1 MTTSVQPQS
10 LQQTVMEVLDG
21 SPKHSVSRYVEW
33 VITVVVLVNC
43 SAVILDS
50 IPEVHSEHKDFF
62 HELEFWSVMFFTLE
76 YVLRVWSLGAKFAA
90 AEGGAWKGR
99 RSYILSPF
107 GLIDFFA
114 TMPFYL
120 HIFFPGLD
128 LRILRVL
135 RLLRILKLSKYNTAL
150 QDLFQAVYAE
160 RRAFGSAA
168 FLLLIS
174 TVVSASLMHFAEGH
188 EQPEAFGSIPHA
200 IYWAIITITAGY
212 GNVEPVTKAG
222 EVIALLT
229 GFLGV
234 CMAAIMT
241 GIVAS
246 AFSTQVSRKKS
257 AYLVQ
262 LRKVL
267 EDGVVSDA
275 ERSILKKLQTQYRL
289 SDAEV
294 QKMSDEILAAKASKS

>member
-1 MTTSVQPQS
+1 MLGK
-10 LQQTVMEVLDG
+10 LQKNVMEILAG
-21 SPKHSVSRYVEW
+21 APHQPLSRYVEW
-33 VITVVVLVNC
+33 MITVVVLVNC

-50 IPEVHSEHKDFF
+50 VPEIHAVHKEFF
-62 HELEFWSVMFFTLE
+62 HELEFWSVMFFTVE
-76 YVLRVWSLGAKFAA
+76 YTLRVWSLGARFTPE
-90 AEGGAWKGR
+90 EGGAWKGR
-99 RSYILSPF
+99 SGYIFSAF
-107 GLIDFFA
+107 GLVDFFA
-114 TMPFYL
+114 TMPHYL
-120 HIFFPGLD
+120 HMFFPYLD

-188 EQPEAFGSIPHA
+188 EQPQFFGSIPHA
-200 IYWAIITITAGY
+200 IYWSIVTITSGY

-222 EVIALLT
+222 EIIALLT

-246 AFSTQVSRKKS
+246 AFATQLSRKKA

-262 LRKVL
+262 LRQVL
-267 EDGVVSDA
+267 EDGVVTNA
-275 ERSILKKLQTQYRL
+275 ERDTLKHLQMQYRL

-294 QKMSDEILAAKASKS
+294 QKMVDEINAGKVAKS

>member
-1 MTTSVQPQS
+1 MKLSE
-10 LQQTVMEVLDG
+10 LQHSVMEVLEG
-21 SPKHSVSRYVEW
+21 SPSYKISKYVEW
-33 VITVVVLVNC
+33 LITVVVLVNC

-50 IPEVHSEHKDFF
+50 VPEVHADYKDFF
-62 HELEFWSVMFFTLE
+62 HELEFWSVMFFTVE
-76 YVLRVWSLGAKFAA
+76 YVLRVWSLGAKFAGG
-90 AEGGAWKGR
+90 EGGSWKGR
-99 RSYILSPF
+99 SDYIFSPF
-107 GLIDFFA
+107 GLVDFFA
-114 TMPFYL
+114 TMPHYM
-120 HIFFPGLD
+120 HMFFPSLD

-150 QDLFQAVYAE
+150 QDLFHAVYSE

-168 FLLLIS
+168 FLLLIA

-188 EQPEAFGSIPHA
+188 EQPEQFGSIPHA
-200 IYWAIITITAGY
+200 IYWSIVTITSGY

-246 AFSTQVSRKKS
+246 AFSNQISRKKA
-257 AYLVQ
+257 AYQSQ
-262 LRKVL
+262 LRLVL
-267 EDGVVSDA
+267 ADGVVSDA
-275 ERSILKKLQTQYRL
+275 ERESLKALQVKYRL
-289 SDAEV
+289 SDAQV
-294 QKMSDEILAAKASKS
+294 QVFIDEAQGNKK

>member
-1 MTTSVQPQS
+1 MDIHSTKKT
-10 LQQTVMEVLDG
+10 LMEILDG
-21 SPKHSVSRYVEW
+21 SPSQKSSRYVELL
-33 VITVVVLVNC
+33 ITVVVLVNC

-50 IPEVHSEHKDFF
+50 VPEIHAQHKHFF
-62 HELEFWSVMFFTLE
+62 HELEFWSVMFFTAE
-76 YVLRVWSLGAKFAA
+76 YILRVWSLGAKYAA
-90 AEGGAWKGR
+90 GEGGPWKGR
-99 RSYILSPF
+99 RQYMFSPF

-114 TMPFYL
+114 TMPHYL
-120 HIFFPGLD
+120 HMFFPTLD

-150 QDLFQAVYAE
+150 QDLWHAINSE

-168 FLLLIS
+168 FLLLIA
-174 TVVSASLMHFAEGH
+174 TIVSASLMHFAEGH
-188 EQPEAFGSIPHA
+188 AQPEFFGSIPHS
-200 IYWAIITITAGY
+200 IYWSIVTITAGY

-246 AFSTQVSRKKS
+246 AFSNQMSRKKA
-257 AYLVQ
+257 AYQSQ
-262 LRKVL
+262 LRQVMA
-267 EDGVVSDA
+267 DGVMSDA
-275 ERSILKKLQTQYRL
+275 ERESLRQLQIKYRL
-289 SDAEV
+289 SDAQV
-294 QKMSDEILAAKASKS
+294 QAAMDEAKSSKFK

>member
-1 MTTSVQPQS
+1 
-10 LQQTVMEVLDG
+10 MEVLDG
-21 SPKHSVSRYVEW
+21 SPKHAISRYVEW
-33 VITVVVLVNC
+33 LITVVVLVNC

-50 IPEVHSEHKDFF
+50 IPEVHADYKDFF

-76 YVLRVWSLGAKFAA
+76 YVLRVWSLGVKFAA
-90 AEGGAWKGR
+90 DEGGAWKGR
-99 RSYILSPF
+99 KGYIFSPF

-114 TMPFYL
+114 TMPFYM
-120 HIFFPGLD
+120 HVFFPTLD

-150 QDLFQAVYAE
+150 QDLFTAVNSE

-168 FLLLIS
+168 FLLVIA
-174 TVVSASLMHFAEGH
+174 TIVSASLMHFAEGH
-188 EQPEAFGSIPHA
+188 EQPQHFGSIPHS
-200 IYWAIITITAGY
+200 IYWAIVTITAGY

-222 EVIALLT
+222 EIIALLT

-246 AFSTQVSRKKS
+246 AFSNQMSRKKA
-257 AYLVQ
+257 AYQSQ
-262 LRKVL
+262 LRQVL
-267 EDGVVSDA
+267 SDGVVTDA
-275 ERSILKKLQTQYRL
+275 ERESLRRLQQQFRL
-289 SDAEV
+289 SDAQV
-294 QKMSDEILAAKASKS
+294 QAMIDEHNAEQAS

>member
-1 MTTSVQPQS
+1 MLGKFQKN
-10 LQQTVMEVLDG
+10 VMEILAG
-21 SPKHSVSRYVEW
+21 APHQPLSRYVEW

-50 IPEVHSEHKDFF
+50 VPEIHADHKEFF
-62 HELEFWSVMFFTLE
+62 HELEFWSVMFFTAE
-76 YVLRVWSLGAKFAA
+76 YILRVWSLGVRYAPE
-90 AEGGAWKGR
+90 EGGAWKGR
-99 RSYILSPF
+99 KGYIFSPF

-114 TMPFYL
+114 TMPHYL

-200 IYWAIITITAGY
+200 IYWAIVTITSGY

-222 EVIALLT
+222 EVIALMT

-246 AFSTQVSRKKS
+246 AFSTQLSRKKS

-275 ERSILKKLQTQYRL
+275 ERSTLKKLQTQYRL

-294 QKMSDEILAAKASKS
+294 QKMSDEILAAKASTS

>member
-1 MTTSVQPQS
+1 MTTISQPQS
-10 LQQTVMEVLDG
+10 LQRTVMEVLDG
-21 SPKHSVSRYVEW
+21 SPKHAISRYVEW
-33 VITVVVLVNC
+33 LITVVVLVNC

-50 IPEVHSEHKDFF
+50 IPEVHADYKGFF

-76 YVLRVWSLGAKFAA
+76 YVLRVWSLGVKFAA
-90 AEGGAWKGR
+90 DEGGAWKGR
-99 RSYILSPF
+99 KGYIFSPF

-114 TMPFYL
+114 TMPFYM
-120 HIFFPGLD
+120 HVFFPTLD

-150 QDLFQAVYAE
+150 QDLFTAVNSE

-168 FLLLIS
+168 FLLVIA
-174 TVVSASLMHFAEGH
+174 TIVSASLMHFAEGH
-188 EQPEAFGSIPHA
+188 EQPQHFGSIPHS
-200 IYWAIITITAGY
+200 IYWAIVTITAGY

-222 EVIALLT
+222 EIIALLT

-246 AFSTQVSRKKS
+246 AFSNQMSRKKA
-257 AYLVQ
+257 AYQSQ
-262 LRKVL
+262 LRQVL
-267 EDGVVSDA
+267 SDGVVSDA
-275 ERSILKKLQTQYRL
+275 ERESLRRLQQQFRL
-289 SDAEV
+289 SDAQV
-294 QKMSDEILAAKASKS
+294 QAMIDEHNAEQAS

>member
-1 MTTSVQPQS
+1 
-10 LQQTVMEVLDG
+10 
-21 SPKHSVSRYVEW
+21 
-33 VITVVVLVNC
+33 
-43 SAVILDS
+43 
-50 IPEVHSEHKDFF
+50 
-62 HELEFWSVMFFTLE
+62 
-76 YVLRVWSLGAKFAA
+76 VWSLGAKFTA

-99 RSYILSPF
+99 KGYVFSPF

-114 TMPFYL
+114 TMPFYM
-120 HIFFPGLD
+120 HVFFPTLD

-150 QDLFQAVYAE
+150 QDLFHAVNSE

-168 FLLLIS
+168 FLLLIA
-174 TVVSASLMHFAEGH
+174 TIVSASLMHFAEGH
-188 EQPEAFGSIPHA
+188 EQPEFFGSIPHS
-200 IYWAIITITAGY
+200 IYWSIVTITSGY

-246 AFSTQVSRKKS
+246 AFSNQLSRKKA
-257 AYLVQ
+257 AYQSQ
-262 LRKVL
+262 LRQVL
-267 EDGVVSDA
+267 ADGVVSDA
-275 ERSILKKLQTQYRL
+275 ERESLRVLQMKYRL
-289 SDAEV
+289 SDAQV
-294 QKMSDEILAAKASKS
+294 QAAMDEAQMGRKK

>member
-1 MTTSVQPQS
+1 MDIHSTKKT
-10 LQQTVMEVLDG
+10 LMEILDG
-21 SPKHSVSRYVEW
+21 SPEHKSSRYVELL
-33 VITVVVLVNC
+33 ITVVVLVNC

-50 IPEVHSEHKDFF
+50 VPEIHAQHKHFF
-62 HELEFWSVMFFTLE
+62 HELEFWSVMFFTAE
-76 YVLRVWSLGAKFAA
+76 YILRVWSLGAKFAA
-90 AEGGAWKGR
+90 GEGGAWKGR
-99 RSYILSPF
+99 RQYMFSPF

-114 TMPFYL
+114 TMPHYL
-120 HIFFPGLD
+120 HIFFPTLD

-150 QDLFQAVYAE
+150 QDLWHAINSE

-168 FLLLIS
+168 FLLLIA
-174 TVVSASLMHFAEGH
+174 TIVSASLMHFAEGH
-188 EQPEAFGSIPHA
+188 AQPEFFGSIPHS
-200 IYWAIITITAGY
+200 IYWSIVTITAGY

-246 AFSTQVSRKKS
+246 AFSNQMSRKKA
-257 AYLVQ
+257 AYQSQ
-262 LRKVL
+262 LRQVMA
-267 EDGVVSDA
+267 DGVMSDA
-275 ERSILKKLQTQYRL
+275 ERESLRQLQIKYRL
-289 SDAEV
+289 SDAQV
-294 QKMSDEILAAKASKS
+294 QAAMDETKSSKSK

>member
-1 MTTSVQPQS
+1 VTTISQPQS
-10 LQQTVMEVLDG
+10 LQRTVMEVLDG
-21 SPKHSVSRYVEW
+21 SPKHAISRYVEW
-33 VITVVVLVNC
+33 LITVVVLVNC

-50 IPEVHSEHKDFF
+50 IPEVHADYKDFF

-76 YVLRVWSLGAKFAA
+76 YVLRVWSLGVKFAA
-90 AEGGAWKGR
+90 DEGGAWKGR
-99 RSYILSPF
+99 KGYIFSPF

-114 TMPFYL
+114 TMPFYM
-120 HIFFPGLD
+120 HVFFPTLD

-150 QDLFQAVYAE
+150 QDLFTAVNSE

-168 FLLLIS
+168 FLLVIA
-174 TVVSASLMHFAEGH
+174 TIVSASLMHFAEGH
-188 EQPEAFGSIPHA
+188 EQPQHFGSIPHS
-200 IYWAIITITAGY
+200 IYWAIVTITAGY

-222 EVIALLT
+222 EIIALLT

-246 AFSTQVSRKKS
+246 AFSNQMSRKKA
-257 AYLVQ
+257 AYQSQ
-262 LRKVL
+262 LRQVL
-267 EDGVVSDA
+267 SDGVVTDA
-275 ERSILKKLQTQYRL
+275 ERESLRRLQQQFRL
-289 SDAEV
+289 SDAQV
-294 QKMSDEILAAKASKS
+294 QAMIDEHNAEQAS

>member
-1 MTTSVQPQS
+1 VIKDFQRA
-10 LQQTVMEVLDG
+10 LMEVLDG
-21 SPKHSVSRYVEW
+21 SPNYRISQYVEW
-33 VITVVVLVNC
+33 LITVVVLMNC

-50 IPEVHSEHKDFF
+50 VPEVHAEYKDFF
-62 HELEFWSVMFFTLE
+62 HELEFWSVMFFTVE
-76 YVLRVWSLGAKFAA
+76 YVSRVWSLGAKFVKG
-90 AEGGAWKGR
+90 EGGPWKGR
-99 RSYILSPF
+99 RQYMLSPF
-107 GLIDFFA
+107 GLVDFFA
-114 TMPFYL
+114 TMPHYL
-120 HIFFPGLD
+120 HIFFPTLD

-150 QDLFQAVYAE
+150 QDLFHAVHSE

-168 FLLLIS
+168 FLLLIA

-188 EQPEAFGSIPHA
+188 AQPEFFGSIPHS
-200 IYWAIITITAGY
+200 IYWSIVTITSGY

-246 AFSTQVSRKKS
+246 AFSNQISRKKA
-257 AYLVQ
+257 AYQSQ
-262 LRKVL
+262 LRAVL
-267 EDGVVSDA
+267 ADGVVSDA
-275 ERSILKKLQTQYRL
+275 EKESLRQLQLKYRL
-289 SDAEV
+289 SDAQV
-294 QKMSDEILAAKASKS
+294 QVFIDEAQGKKK